1 MTVKAKPGIACVK
14 VQTLC
19 CILIVF
25 VGIIVF
31 GNHLKNSFQFDSVA
45 YIVNNQNLEAPEEML
60 TVGFWVRDAFSRSL
74 LRVSM
79 AFNALLGQKQ
89 PFGYHLF
96 NLVFHI
102 FNALLIFFITRKL
115 CLDFACA
122 SNTGWTDNIQMV
134 SLFTALL
141 FLCHPLQTESVVYIM
156 SRSEVLAATFYLGGF
171 YIFQSSIENGRRF
184 SFSWKFARVLPLLV
198 MIFIAGFS
206 VKQTLITLPAVLL
219 LYSLCLMDTQ
229 SRPIR
234 FLKRWQWVIAGVIF
248 IAGVLLLK
256 KLLSDETFLIGP
268 SNPDEMVG
276 RKNYMLSQPAVLIF
290 YYLKLLLFP
299 FNLNIDP
306 DIPVVTELFSLRFL
320 LPVACIGV
328 LIYLTSKAKK
338 TQIYL
343 FLVAWFFIVISP
355 SSSIVTLHDLAAEHR
370 TYLAGYGFYL
380 LFVLGLFHL
389 CVKRSALFVVLIYL
403 VCSYGVTTIKRNL
416 VWQSELTLWEDTRK
430 KSPRIVRPLINLG
443 RAHGEAGETEKAI
456 YYYEQSLA
464 LAPHVFAPNYNLG
477 DLYLAKGQTDKALKL
492 FHRAL
497 MLDPGVPEV
506 QGKLGEIYLDKKQ
519 YTLAE
524 GYFKKA
530 VELNPKYPSVLR
542 NLGILNY
549 FHLGRHR
556 QGIAYFSR
564 SLSLDPDQPE
574 ADEIRRLI
582 ARFGR
587 QPQDKGKSGLLG
599 PTG

>member
-1 MTVKAKPGIACVK
+1 MTIKEKPGMACVK
-14 VQTLC
+14 VQTIC
-19 CILIVF
+19 CLLIVLC
-25 VGIIVF
+25 GIIVF

-45 YIVNNQNLEAPEEML
+45 YIVNNQNLDAPEKML
-60 TVGFWVRDAFSRSL
+60 TVDYWTRGVLSRSL
-74 LRVSM
+74 LQVSM
-79 AFNALLGQKQ
+79 AFNAQMGQKQ
-89 PFGYHLF
+89 VFGYHLF
-96 NLVFHI
+96 NLMFHV
-102 FNALLIFFITRKL
+102 FNALLLFFITRKL
-115 CLDFACA
+115 CLDFVRAA
-122 SNTGWTDNIQMV
+122 NAGWADNIQMI

-171 YIFQSSIENGRRF
+171 YLFQSSIENGKIIS
-184 SFSWKFARVLPLLV
+184 SFWKIFWILLLLV
-198 MIFIAGFS
+198 IIFIAGFS
-206 VKQTLITLPAVLL
+206 VKQTLVTLPAVLL
-219 LYSLCLMDTQ
+219 LYSLCLLDAQ

-234 FLKRWQWVIAGVIF
+234 FLKRWRWALTGVIF
-248 IAGVLLLK
+248 LAGIILLK
-256 KLLSDETFLIGP
+256 KLLDDETFLVGP

-306 DIPVVTELFSLRFL
+306 DILVVTELFSLRFL
-320 LPVACIGV
+320 LPVACMGA
-328 LIYLTSKAKK
+328 LIYLSARVEK
-338 TQIYL
+338 TRVYF

-370 TYLAGYGFYL
+370 AYLAAYGFYL
-380 LFVLGLFHL
+380 LLVLGLFHL
-389 CVKRSALFVVLIYL
+389 NVKRSALFVVLIFL
-403 VCSYGVTTIKRNL
+403 TCSYGMTTINRNL
-416 VWQSELTLWEDTRK
+416 VWQSEVALWEDTRK

-443 RAHGEAGETEKAI
+443 RAYGEAGETEKAI

-477 DLYLAKGQTDKALKL
+477 DLYLAKGQVDRALKL
-492 FHRAL
+492 FLRAENL
-497 MLDPGVPEV
+497 NPDIPEV
-506 QGKLGEIYLDKKQ
+506 HGKLGEIYMGENKFE
-519 YTLAE
+519 LAE
-524 GYFKKA
+524 GHFKKA

-556 QGIAYFSR
+556 QGVAYFSR

-574 ADEIRRLI
+574 AGEIRQLI
-582 ARFGR
+582 VRFGR
-587 QPQDKGKSGLLG
+587 QPQDKGKSGLPS

>member
-1 MTVKAKPGIACVK
+1 MTIKKKLDMERVK
-14 VQTLC
+14 VQVLC
-19 CILIVF
+19 CVLIAF
-25 VGIIVF
+25 VGGIVF

-45 YIVNNQNLEAPEEML
+45 YIVNNQNLDTPEEML
-60 TVGFWVRDAFSRSL
+60 TVGFWTRDVFSRSL

-96 NLVFHI
+96 NLTFHV

-115 CLDFACA
+115 CLDFSRA
-122 SNTGWTDNIQMV
+122 SNTGWTDNIQMI
-134 SLFTALL
+134 SLFTAIL

-171 YIFQSSIENGRRF
+171 YLFQSTIENGRMV
-184 SFSWKFARVLPLLV
+184 SSSMKLAWILPLLV
-198 MIFIAGFS
+198 LLFILGFS

-219 LYSLCLMDTQ
+219 LYSLCLLDAQ

-234 FLKRWQWVIAGVIF
+234 FLKRWRWVLTGVIF
-248 IAGVLLLK
+248 LAGIILLK
-256 KLLSDETFLIGP
+256 KLLDDETFLIGP

-320 LPVACIGV
+320 LPVACMGA
-328 LIYLTSKAKK
+328 LIYLSARVEK
-338 TQIYL
+338 TRVYF
-343 FLVAWFFIVISP
+343 FLVAWFFILISP

-370 TYLAGYGFYL
+370 AYLAAYGFYL
-380 LFVLGLFHL
+380 LLVLGLFHL
-389 CVKRSALFVVLIYL
+389 NVKRSALFVVLVFL
-403 VCSYGVTTIKRNL
+403 TCSLGMTTITRNR
-416 VWQSELTLWEDTRK
+416 VWQSELTLWADTQK

-443 RAHGEAGETEKAI
+443 RAYGEAGETEKAI
-456 YYYEQSLA
+456 YYYEKSLG
-464 LAPHVFAPNYNLG
+464 LAPAVFAPNYNLG
-477 DLYLAKGQTDKALKL
+477 DLYLAKGQVDRALKL

-497 MLDPGVPEV
+497 QLDPGIPEV
-506 QGKLGEIYLDKKQ
+506 QGKLGEIYLGKKQ
-519 YTLAE
+519 YVLAE
-524 GYFKKA
+524 EYFKKA
-530 VELNPKYPSVLR
+530 IELNPKYPSVLR

-564 SLSLDPDQPE
+564 SLTLDPDQPG
-574 ADEIRRLI
+574 ADKIREIV
-582 ARFGR
+582 ARFR
-587 QPQDKGKSGLLG
+587 ISPNDNEKKARPG
-599 PTG
+599 PGG